1 MLSQLRRIMFIDERI
16 RQKRAYSAQH
26 LAEEYETS
34 VSTIKRDIADMK
46 ELLDAD
52 IVFKKNIGYVY
63 NKPPKL
69 LDNLSEKSLI
79 ISAIIKSILKNLNF
93 VPLFANEMISDLN
106 NFINKDYLELSDK
119 IDFDL
124 SEYEDVDITKFREII
139 ESLLYKKV
147 IQIHYSDQNN
157 KKTIRE
163 VEPIKLVNYTGKWYL
178 VAYCFEK
185 KDFRLF
191 AIARISKLIFTEKQ
205 FQNNYN
211 LSEVEEYLKNSFG
224 LDYSNNPQIA
234 KIKIYEPVATANKH
248 IKWHKHQIT
257 KYVKD
262 NDNGYLEITLPV
274 GRYQEI
280 IGRVLKFGEYAEILE
295 PEDLR
300 NEWLARIKKMY
311 DKFI

>member
-1 MLSQLRRIMFIDERI
+1 MFIDERI

-185 KDFRLF
+185 KDVRLF

>member
-79 ISAIIKSILKNLNF
+79 ISAIIKSLLKNLNF
-93 VPLFANEMISDLN
+93 VPLFANEMMADLN

-157 KKTIRE
+157 KKTTRE
-163 VEPIKLVNYTGKWYL
+163 VEPIKVINYTGRWYL
-178 VAYCFEK
+178 VAYCFDK
-185 KDFRLF
+185 KDVRLF

-205 FQNNYN
+205 FERNYN
-211 LSEVEEYLKNSFG
+211 VNEVEEFLKNSFG
-224 LDYSNNPQIA
+224 LDYSTNPQIA
-234 KIKIYEPVATANKH
+234 KIKIYEPVASANKH

-262 NDNGYLEITLPV
+262 DEKGYLEITLPV

-295 PEDLR
+295 PQDLR
-300 NEWLARIKKMY
+300 NEWLERITKMY
-311 DKFI
+311 QKFI

>member
-185 KDFRLF
+185 KDVRLF

>member
-79 ISAIIKSILKNLNF
+79 ISAIIKRILKNLNF

-185 KDFRLF
+185 KDVRLF